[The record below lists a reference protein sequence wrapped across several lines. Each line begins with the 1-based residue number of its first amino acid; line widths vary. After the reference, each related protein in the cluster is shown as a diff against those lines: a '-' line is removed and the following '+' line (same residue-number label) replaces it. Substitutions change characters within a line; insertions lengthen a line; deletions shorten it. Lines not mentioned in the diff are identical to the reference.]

1 MKEWLRQNGKIDIW
15 KTEATRI
22 RDILGNRKHRVQA
35 SILAGMLALALLGGS
50 VPGSHTPVV
59 MAWWGSLYP
68 QFCFSQTDQ
77 WFFASLF
84 QSLYSFRKLKYCVDV
99 FTKPSGKIISDSMK
113 LFCIVILCNHAT
125 VFRIAFQI
133 DHEAVSAS
141 IIVLTA
147 GHTGNRIGI
156 VEHASVLRNDR

>member
-1 MKEWLRQNGKIDIW
+1 MYVQEAFDMKEWLRR

-50 VPGSHTPVV
+50 VPGSHTPGV

-77 WFFASLF
+77 KPKI
-84 QSLYSFRKLKYCVDV
+84 SFWLAKALERW
-99 FTKPSGKIISDSMK
+99 
-113 LFCIVILCNHAT
+113 
-125 VFRIAFQI
+125 
-133 DHEAVSAS
+133 
-141 IIVLTA
+141 
-147 GHTGNRIGI
+147 
-156 VEHASVLRNDR
+156 

>member
-15 KTEATRI
+15 KTETARI

-50 VPGSHTPVV
+50 VPGPHTPGV

-77 WFFASLF
+77 KTKI
-84 QSLYSFRKLKYCVDV
+84 SFWLAKALERW
-99 FTKPSGKIISDSMK
+99 
-113 LFCIVILCNHAT
+113 
-125 VFRIAFQI
+125 
-133 DHEAVSAS
+133 
-141 IIVLTA
+141 
-147 GHTGNRIGI
+147 
-156 VEHASVLRNDR
+156 